1 MAGDDGLSDGAT
13 EGEHCKAAVL
23 QLGGA
28 HLLLALL
35 IAGEELGEAVV
46 AGNLQGVPLE
56 DLLCAAELQDADP
69 EPEQRWR
76 SGTSA
81 ASKTIVFLIVRVV
94 T

>member
-23 QLGGA
+23 QLSGA

-69 EPEQRWR
+69 EPEQS
-76 SGTSA
+76 SGSQPENQLLTG
-81 ASKTIVFLIVRVV
+81 
-94 T
+94 